1 MEPESSDFISF
12 TCSCGQRIQV
22 PARSA
27 GAKGRCKAC
36 GRRII
41 IPVPL
46 QHEETEIPAVP
57 PDYTPPVA
65 QQGEKFSEED
75 LMTYPSRRLVTEK
88 QPPVDA
94 LREKPT
100 LFHMLGDILR
110 YPVSD
115 KLATQIFLTG
125 AIFFSPLMWKTM
137 YVAQFLP
144 CIGFI
149 FVFLTIV
156 SIRLMYFSYLLLI
169 IEKSAEGRRKIPELP
184 VFQTWEQNLNDLVK
198 VIGASVIAFAPYLVY
213 AFSSNVEMIGRLW
226 ESAAR
231 GEPPEADLMSGAS
244 STLGMLLLLYAIA
257 AFYMPMVLMSLVVTK
272 KFLRAVNPLFIVRS
286 ILRIGREY
294 LVAMLIIFLFL
305 RGALTLFTIVKDVLD
320 ADWFTSFAANVG
332 EPIIE
337 FYVLVVTM
345 HVIGLLYYRNGDK
358 LCW

>member
-1 MEPESSDFISF
+1 
-12 TCSCGQRIQV
+12 
-22 PARSA
+22 
-27 GAKGRCKAC
+27 
-36 GRRII
+36 
-41 IPVPL
+41 
-46 QHEETEIPAVP
+46 
-57 PDYTPPVA
+57 
-65 QQGEKFSEED
+65 
-75 LMTYPSRRLVTEK
+75 
-88 QPPVDA
+88 
-94 LREKPT
+94 
-100 LFHMLGDILR
+100 
-110 YPVSD
+110 
-115 KLATQIFLTG
+115 
-125 AIFFSPLMWKTM
+125 
-137 YVAQFLP
+137 
-144 CIGFI
+144 
-149 FVFLTIV
+149 
-156 SIRLMYFSYLLLI
+156 
-169 IEKSAEGRRKIPELP
+169 
-184 VFQTWEQNLNDLVK
+184 
-198 VIGASVIAFAPYLVY
+198 
-213 AFSSNVEMIGRLW
+213 MIGRLW